1 MTTILPITIWPNYTV
16 TLITINFVTS
26 TVVFVAN
33 HLILTCYILDLVF
46 RRDKGTQAWPYL
58 RHYCYNVTYH
68 VLFISDTLNR
78 SNHRVSTDYSSIRRH
93 SFVRSSV
100 SKFYS
105 IPNYY
110 LSYGTFHFR
119 IESYVVLFC
128 VYAAEPRNYGEL

>member
-1 MTTILPITIWPNYTV
+1 MTTILPITIWLNCTV
-16 TLITINFVTS
+16 RLITINFVTS
-26 TVVFVAN
+26 TGVFVAN

-46 RRDKGTQAWPYL
+46 RRDKAIQAWPYL

-78 SNHRVSTDYSSIRRH
+78 SNHRVSSDSCSIKRH

-105 IPNYY
+105 IPNRFFPTVRK
-110 LSYGTFHFR
+110 LRGF
-119 IESYVVLFC
+119 VLC
-128 VYAAEPRNYGEL
+128 LRGWTTQLGWVGL

>member
-1 MTTILPITIWPNYTV
+1 MTTILPITIWPNCTV
-16 TLITINFVTS
+16 RLITINFVTS
-26 TVVFVAN
+26 TGVFVAN

-46 RRDKGTQAWPYL
+46 RRDKAIQAWPYL

-78 SNHRVSTDYSSIRRH
+78 SNHRVSSDSCSIKRH

-105 IPNYY
+105 IPNRFFPTVRK
-110 LSYGTFHFR
+110 LRGF
-119 IESYVVLFC
+119 VLC
-128 VYAAEPRNYGEL
+128 LRGWTTQLGWVGL